1 MRIIIDGDACPSKE
15 AIKKVAIKHHLETI
29 VYVDTAHVM
38 NDEYFIIK
46 IISQGADAVDMA
58 IANDIEKDD
67 ILITQDY
74 GLASLTLLSCYAV
87 INPKGFRYTLDNIDS
102 MLMQRHLSAKARR
115 SGSKNHT
122 KHKKRT
128 NNDEI
133 ALINILEEVIKSST
147 YKS

>member
-15 AIKKVAIKHHLETI
+15 AIKQVAKKRQLEAI

-38 NDEYFIIK
+38 EDDFFVIK
-46 IISQGADAVDMA
+46 TISQGMDAVDMA
-58 IANDIEKDD
+58 IVNDIKKED

-74 GLASLTLLSCYAV
+74 GLASLTLLGTYAV
-87 INPKGFRYTLDNIDS
+87 IHPKGFKYTTENIDA

-115 SGSKNHT
+115 SGKHHT

-128 NNDEI
+128 KNDEI
-133 ALINILEEVIKSST
+133 ELINILNKIIESAQ
-147 YKS
+147 